1 MATLQRRCGTPM
13 LQEMRE
19 AEALEMQAKLS
30 PEEFRVWQIRR
41 DEPYHRLSLERW
53 GTPMPPELLPK

>member
-1 MATLQRRCGTPM
+1 MSAIQRRCGTPM

-30 PEEFRVWQIRR
+30 PEDFRVWQIRR
-41 DEPYHRLSLERW
+41 DEPYHRLSLERY
-53 GTPMPPELLPK
+53 GIPLPHELLPK